1 MMSRGLTGSA
11 WSAHPGLA
19 GLYWLESVEGES
31 ETPPV
36 YRKLSG
42 RTGWIYQR
50 GRGETG
56 WLAGILTFL
65 SDWIIGYDTGE
76 YQEGNK
82 LSYVL
87 PGLIQLGGSPGHH
100 DGGFPSPAARTP
112 REHGW
117 LYLTKHREWNYDPGV
132 RVSPRWSR

>member
-1 MMSRGLTGSA
+1 MPGLPTPGWLVSTGWRVVRVRVRLLRSTGS
-11 WSAHPGLA
+11 SRVGLA
-19 GLYWLESVEGES
+19 GSIREAEVRLA
-31 ETPPV
+31 
-36 YRKLSG
+36 
-42 RTGWIYQR
+42 
-50 GRGETG
+50 G

-76 YQEGNK
+76 FQEGNK

-100 DGGFPSPAARTP
+100 DGGFPPPAARTP

>member
-1 MMSRGLTGSA
+1 MR
-11 WSAHPGLA
+11 LA
-19 GLYWLESVEGES
+19 
-31 ETPPV
+31 
-36 YRKLSG
+36 
-42 RTGWIYQR
+42 
-50 GRGETG
+50 G
-56 WLAGILTFL
+56 WLAVILTFL

-100 DGGFPSPAARTP
+100 AGGP

-117 LYLTKHREWNYDPGV
+117 LYLTKDREWNYDPGV
-132 RVSPRWSR
+132 TVSPRWSR

>member
-1 MMSRGLTGSA
+1 MLGLPTPGWLVCTGWRVVRVRVRLLRSTGS
-11 WSAHPGLA
+11 SRVGLA
-19 GLYWLESVEGES
+19 GSIREAEVRLA
-31 ETPPV
+31 
-36 YRKLSG
+36 
-42 RTGWIYQR
+42 
-50 GRGETG
+50 G

-100 DGGFPSPAARTP
+100 DGGFPPPAARTP
-112 REHGW
+112 GEHGW